1 MSHQD
6 SAHEPPAFPADP
18 FAGAP
23 TQPGNSD
30 GSPLAAD
37 RVGGSRRGV
46 IGALV
51 AVVGVLA
58 VVVAVLLGQAL
69 SRGGTSAAPAA
80 GPGGGAPAAAA
91 ATPTVRATAETPR
104 ATTAPPP
111 PTQATTGPVPAGATG
126 FGGPMVLNPGAPAG
140 VPTLDLF
147 EDPQCPICKQFE
159 AIFGSAITELVK
171 NNEAKVVVHTM
182 TFLDLNLRND
192 SSVRAA
198 NGAFCAADQGKFHD
212 YMSAVYAAQP
222 AQEGAGWTDAQL
234 GGLAQQVGITGTGL
248 DTWKACQQGLT
259 YAAHIS
265 ALETNSERSGVTG
278 TPTALLNGT
287 AMKLSGLDAAGF
299 RAAVKAGAR

>member
-1 MSHQD
+1 MSTPKQPTKQERRD
-6 SAHEPPAFPADP
+6 AARAARVEAEQAAAASAQKKKRLAIIL
-18 FAGAP
+18 GA
-23 TQPGNSD
+23 
-30 GSPLAAD
+30 LAA
-37 RVGGSRRGV
+37 
-46 IGALV
+46 V
-51 AVVGVLA
+51 AVVAIVLI
-58 VVVAVLLGQAL
+58 
-69 SRGGTSAAPAA
+69 
-80 GPGGGAPAAAA
+80 
-91 ATPTVRATAETPR
+91 
-104 ATTAPPP
+104 
-111 PTQATTGPVPAGATG
+111 ATTGGSDTAAKPDKSGKLPGSADVAA
-126 FGGPMVLNPGAPAG
+126 MLNG
-140 VPTLDLF
+140 VPQSGITLGDPKAKVTVVEF
-147 EDPQCPICKQFE
+147 IDPQCPICKQFE
-159 AIFGSAITELVK
+159 AIFGSAITELMK

-234 GGLAQQVGITGTGL
+234 GGLAQQVGITGTAL
-248 DTWKACQQGLT
+248 DTWKACQQGRT